1 MDEIAMIEQGQLD
14 VGSLFPD
21 SSTREESLQRLA
33 EFPVQFG
40 PPLSFQISRQQLINK
55 VQELKIDL
63 GHDLLLV

>member
-40 PPLSFQISRQQLINK
+40 PPLSFQISR
-55 VQELKIDL
+55 
-63 GHDLLLV
+63 